1 MAALAA
7 LGAPLLFVD
16 FDAMAFGQNSIVVD
30 FAGSV
35 KTIVQEFLA
44 QGHQKI
50 GMLSGQEYTK
60 ESHVALVDPRFVAFK
75 ETLKDLDLYHQEWV
89 VEAAFSVEEGYQ
101 AMKDFIEE
109 ADTRPTAFF
118 AASDTLA
125 IGAMRALQEAAI
137 RVPEDISIIGFND
150 ISVAKYVSPTL
161 TTVKVHTEWM
171 GELAVETM
179 KELCLNP
186 PPVPRKIIVG
196 TEFIQR
202 DSTKHS
208 SK

>member
-1 MAALAA
+1 
-7 LGAPLLFVD
+7 
-16 FDAMAFGQNSIVVD
+16 
-30 FAGSV
+30 
-35 KTIVQEFLA
+35 
-44 QGHQKI
+44 
-50 GMLSGQEYTK
+50 
-60 ESHVALVDPRFVAFK
+60 
-75 ETLKDLDLYHQEWV
+75 
-89 VEAAFSVEEGYQ
+89 
-101 AMKDFIEE
+101 
-109 ADTRPTAFF
+109 
-118 AASDTLA
+118 
-125 IGAMRALQEAAI
+125 MRALQEAAI

-186 PPVPRKIIVG
+186 PVPRKIIVG

>member
-1 MAALAA
+1 M
-7 LGAPLLFVD
+7 G
-16 FDAMAFGQNSIVVD
+16 
-30 FAGSV
+30 
-35 KTIVQEFLA
+35 
-44 QGHQKI
+44 
-50 GMLSGQEYTK
+50 SGQEYTK

-125 IGAMRALQEAAI
+125 IGVMRALQEAAI

>member
-1 MAALAA
+1 
-7 LGAPLLFVD
+7 
-16 FDAMAFGQNSIVVD
+16 
-30 FAGSV
+30 
-35 KTIVQEFLA
+35 
-44 QGHQKI
+44 
-50 GMLSGQEYTK
+50 
-60 ESHVALVDPRFVAFK
+60 
-75 ETLKDLDLYHQEWV
+75 
-89 VEAAFSVEEGYQ
+89 
-101 AMKDFIEE
+101 
-109 ADTRPTAFF
+109 
-118 AASDTLA
+118 
-125 IGAMRALQEAAI
+125 MRALQEAAI

-179 KELCLNP
+179 KRVMLES
-186 PPVPRKIIVG
+186 PVPRKIIVG

>member
-35 KTIVQEFLA
+35 KTIVQEFWRKGIRKLVCFL
-44 QGHQKI
+44 GKNI
-50 GMLSGQEYTK
+50 RK

-109 ADTRPTAFF
+109 ADTRPTAF
-118 AASDTLA
+118 
-125 IGAMRALQEAAI
+125 RC
-137 RVPEDISIIGFND
+137 
-150 ISVAKYVSPTL
+150 K
-161 TTVKVHTEWM
+161 
-171 GELAVETM
+171 
-179 KELCLNP
+179 
-186 PPVPRKIIVG
+186 
-196 TEFIQR
+196 
-202 DSTKHS
+202 
-208 SK
+208 